1 MIGEGRWADNWCIVS
16 PPGARRVDLPRS
28 LSSRRR
34 VSREISM
41 LPRGTPVVL
50 FASAPG
56 AIRRCASFASAA
68 GIDVDREFL
77 AFPSARAPAYLVE
90 DCPSTIQQF
99 AQTALAPPPRARFIL
114 LAAAAFN
121 VLRRLNTS
129 WLMRRLAPGRV
140 VTGRHR

>member
-1 MIGEGRWADNWCIVS
+1 VIGDGRWTDNWCIMS

-50 FASAPG
+50 VASAPG
-56 AIRRCASFASAA
+56 AIRRCASFAAAA

-90 DCPSTIQQF
+90 DSPRTIQLF
-99 AQTALAPPPRARFIL
+99 AQTALAPPPRARFTL
-114 LAAAAFN
+114 PAAAAFN
-121 VLRRLNTS
+121 VLRRMSTS
-129 WLMRRLAPGRV
+129 WPMRRLAPGRV
-140 VTGRHR
+140 VTGTHR